1 MELTRIKNK
10 DINSQYIFKKQIK
23 HAAFF
28 DENIYLHIIL
38 FAYYCNSSITL
49 KILSLI

>member
-23 HAAFF
+23 QHFF
-28 DENIYLHIIL
+28 MKTFYLHIIVL
-38 FAYYCNSSITL
+38 L
-49 KILSLI
+49 LL

>member
-23 HAAFF
+23 QHFLMKTF
-28 DENIYLHIIL
+28 YLHIIL
-38 FAYYCNSSITL
+38 FAYYCSSITL

>member
-1 MELTRIKNK
+1 MELARIKNK

-23 HAAFF
+23 HFLMKTF
-28 DENIYLHIIL
+28 YLNIVL
-38 FAYYCNSSITL
+38 FAYCCSSITL

>member
-28 DENIYLHIIL
+28 DENIL
-38 FAYYCNSSITL
+38 FAYYSIC
-49 KILSLI
+49 ILL

>member
-28 DENIYLHIIL
+28 DENIYLHIYL
-38 FAYYCNSSITL
+38 FYLHIIVIPL
-49 KILSLI
+49 LL

>member
-1 MELTRIKNK
+1 MELTRIKSK

-23 HAAFF
+23 QHFF
-28 DENIYLHIIL
+28 MKTFYLHIIL
-38 FAYYCNSSITL
+38 FTYYRSSITL